1 MEVEASVKI
10 VKGQRIV
17 YTGDMCNASG
27 DGAVVAVNAVP
38 GGGGRMYSMGWGSGK
53 MVPIDSSFTFDVA
66 LEDGRLIRGMFISSV
81 GESGGCRFRLA
92 DGLASDEEIAAL
104 MAGVALK
111 KASDEAAA
119 KAKSEAFAA
128 AKAVALEAGLKL
140 GLIPEAEFQKSGK
153 RGSAAAFNLRAE
165 LKSAGIKARV
175 VQDGY
180 SAIRVLV
187 ANEKDLDAAKVISDK
202 YEDGYFDV
210 MQDMH
215 VSVPN
220 PWGAAFGEVDY
231 VFVNLDRGF

>member
-27 DGAVVAVNAVP
+27 AGAVVAVNAVA
-38 GGGGRMYSMGWGSGK
+38 GGGGRMYSMNWGGGK

-92 DGLASDEEIAAL
+92 DGIASDEEIAGL
-104 MAGVALK
+104 LAGVALK
-111 KASDEAAA
+111 KAADEA
-119 KAKSEAFAA
+119 KAKAA
-128 AKAVALEAGLKL
+128 AEAMAIAKAEALAAGLKL

-165 LKSAGIKARV
+165 LKAAGIKASV
-175 VQDGY
+175 KQDGY
-180 SAIRVLV
+180 SCINVWVPIGFREKADEIGAKYKAGNFDGMTDCYDYKPGAWGLV
-187 ANEKDLDAAKVISDK
+187 F
-202 YEDGYFDV
+202 GDV
-210 MQDMH
+210 Q
-215 VSVPN
+215 
-220 PWGAAFGEVDY
+220 Y
-231 VFVNLDRGF
+231 VFCYVSKED